1 MNKCICILAFFFALP
16 LVGNAQQKRAF
27 LAGISNYRSNG
38 YKVWDNI
45 HGAED
50 IALLTPE
57 LEKKGFLVQTL
68 INEQATYQGI
78 VDSLKKLISASKK
91 GDVVYIH
98 FSCHGQPVEDG
109 LKGDSLDENDH
120 WDESIV
126 PIDAGKTY
134 DAKGYKG
141 EKHFTDD
148 EFNVLST
155 NLRKKIGPTGML
167 YVSIDACHAGT
178 LEKGGLETIRG
189 TKDGFCLTP
198 GCKYFPPESNI
209 RHYSVKQGKG
219 MSPVLFME
227 ACQAYEYNSEIL
239 IKGKE
244 YGALSY
250 NIWQALKDMPSL
262 DKDTKDLFKANID
275 ASTKVKGRWPRTQTL
290 VIEE

>member
-1 MNKCICILAFFFALP
+1 MNKWICILALFFALP
-16 LVGNAQQKRAF
+16 IVGNAQQKRAF
-27 LAGISNYRSNG
+27 LVGISNYHSNG
-38 YKVWDNI
+38 YKVWNNI

-57 LEKKGFLVQTL
+57 LENKGFLVLALT
-68 INEQATYQGI
+68 NEQATYQDI
-78 VDSLKKLISASKK
+78 VDSLNKLIVTSNK
-91 GDVVYIH
+91 GDIVYIH

-109 LKGDSLDENDH
+109 LKGDTIDEEDL
-120 WDESIV
+120 WDESII

-134 DAKGYKG
+134 DANGYKG

-167 YVSIDACHAGT
+167 YVSIDACHSGT
-178 LEKGGLETIRG
+178 IEKGGLETIRG
-189 TKDGFCLTP
+189 TKDGFCSTP

-209 RHYSVKQGKG
+209 SHYSVEQGKG
-219 MSPVLFME
+219 MSPVLFVE
-227 ACQAYEYNSEIL
+227 ACQSYEYNSEII

-262 DKDTKDLFKANID
+262 DKDTKELFKASIN
-275 ASTKVKGRWPRTQTL
+275 ASTKIIGRWPRTQTL